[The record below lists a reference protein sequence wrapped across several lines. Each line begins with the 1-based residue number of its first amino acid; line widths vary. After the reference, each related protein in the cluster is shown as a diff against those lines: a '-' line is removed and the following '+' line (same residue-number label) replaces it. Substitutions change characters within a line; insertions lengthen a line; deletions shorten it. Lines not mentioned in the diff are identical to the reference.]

1 MEEVF
6 VVWKKYCSS
15 KPSSVIEEDK
25 NYYHDQ
31 SAQMDFE
38 LSELSDCS
46 DGEPEIV
53 TRQPCKLNSSESEQ
67 KETSFRDNLPVSKK
81 KLILLLVSITTLNI
95 LSESISTIATLSSN
109 RTNGDV
115 LVVPEKLTRRN
126 VWLQWTI
133 LKFKNP

>member
-31 SAQMDFE
+31 SAQMDLE
-38 LSELSDCS
+38 LSEQSDYS

-53 TRQPCKLNSSESEQ
+53 TRQPCKLNFSESEQ
-67 KETSFRDNLPVSKK
+67 NETSFRDHLPVSKK
-81 KLILLLVSITTLNI
+81 KLILPKNQHAHLLLENPGLYQKCHYLNM
-95 LSESISTIATLSSN
+95 
-109 RTNGDV
+109 V
-115 LVVPEKLTRRN
+115 LKLPFHPMN
-126 VWLQWTI
+126 Q
-133 LKFKNP
+133 N